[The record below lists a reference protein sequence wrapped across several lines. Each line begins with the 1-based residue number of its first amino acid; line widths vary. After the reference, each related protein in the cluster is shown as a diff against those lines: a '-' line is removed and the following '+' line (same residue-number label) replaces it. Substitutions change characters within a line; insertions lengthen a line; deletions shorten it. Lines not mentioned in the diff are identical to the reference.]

1 MGRVPCLLN
10 GELANLLLVFDSEN
24 ENGYVAGVMPDYSR
38 DDEIDV
44 VAKAA
49 AELKEGDVIQ
59 PICDFYLY
67 DGTYDNSYL
76 MGKPYEIVNSAA
88 DLVISD
94 TILGEGKT
102 LITYRF
108 TDIYGADHWTE
119 TLTR

>member
-1 MGRVPCLLN
+1 MGRVPCLYN
-10 GELANLLLVFDSEN
+10 GEPANLLLVFDSEH
-24 ENGYVAGVMPDYSR
+24 EKGYVAGVMSDYR
-38 DDEIDV
+38 KDDEVDV

-49 AELKEGDVIQ
+49 AELQEGDVIQ
-59 PICDFYLY
+59 PICDVYLY
-67 DGTYDNSYL
+67 DGTYKDSYL
-76 MGKPYEIVNSAA
+76 LGKPYEIVNSAA

-94 TILGEGKT
+94 TLLGEGKA